1 MTSWEVAPSWSRKLA
16 HSRSITLATLTL
28 MPHITVVI
36 GAEGPVI
43 DLGSG

>member
-1 MTSWEVAPSWSRKLA
+1 
-16 HSRSITLATLTL
+16 

-43 DLGSG
+43 DLGVAVGRSWHRLQRIAQE